1 MSRRIGCLVVAI
13 ALTACATT
21 PPANFEKRPL
31 TMQEKEALQ
40 KSLAQ
45 ALKDPA
51 AKFKWMPVIVSRGE
65 ESVGYCA
72 LVYGKNSYGGY
83 IGYRT
88 FFAMLTPN
96 ARGEYTGGTITYMGG
111 RPTTLGNDT
120 ADDAVANGLI
130 EGSCNRWGYT
140 DFTEAT

>member
-1 MSRRIGCLVVAI
+1 
-13 ALTACATT
+13 
-21 PPANFEKRPL
+21 
-31 TMQEKEALQ
+31 
-40 KSLAQ
+40 
-45 ALKDPA
+45 
-51 AKFKWMPVIVSRGE
+51 MPVIVSRGE

-72 LVYGKNSYGGY
+72 LVYGKNNYGGY

-96 ARGEYTGGTITYMGG
+96 AKGEYTGGTITYMGG

-130 EGSCNRWGYT
+130 EGSCNRWGT
-140 DFTEAT
+140 QTLPKRREVSLSCPRALAAPEGPRISRANCPWP